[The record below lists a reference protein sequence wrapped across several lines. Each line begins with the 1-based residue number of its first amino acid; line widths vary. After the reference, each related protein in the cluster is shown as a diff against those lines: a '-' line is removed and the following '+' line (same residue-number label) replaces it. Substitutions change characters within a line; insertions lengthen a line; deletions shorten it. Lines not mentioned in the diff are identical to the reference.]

1 MPNQAAASEND
12 SEQLRQLLNES
23 QFAAATYCDGPSII
37 VAGAGSGKTRV
48 LTYKIAYLLQ
58 QGWRPSQILAL
69 TFTNKA
75 ANEMKER
82 IAKIVGEKRARYLWM
97 GTFHSIFAR
106 MLRTEAERIGFTHN
120 FTIYDQSDSK
130 SLIRSLIKEM
140 KLDDKIYRPSAI
152 QGRISFAKN
161 QLMTPALYE
170 ANADCMQSDR
180 NSRTPLFL
188 EIYQTYCQRCRA
200 ANALD
205 FDDLLLYTN
214 ILFDRNPD
222 ILAQYQ
228 QRFGYILV
236 DEYQDT
242 NRAQHLIVSKL
253 AAQHQRIC
261 VVGDDAQSI
270 YSFRG
275 ANIDNML
282 LFEQQYAGCKLFK
295 LERNYR
301 STQTIVNAANSLIA
315 KNDNQIRK
323 TIYSKGDVGDK
334 IRILNAYS
342 DYDEAFA
349 VAALLCEKLA
359 ANGDTYS
366 DYAILYRT
374 NAQSRVLEEA
384 LRKRSVPYKI
394 YGGLSFYQRKEVKD
408 VLAYLRLIVNGSDEE
423 SFKRVINYP
432 ARGIGET
439 TQNKVLACA
448 HAHNVSAL
456 QVAQQPEQF
465 ALDVNK
471 GTAKKL
477 TDFGAFIDGFRQ
489 SNAEKNAY
497 AIAEQLVL
505 DSGIMRDILADQSPD
520 SLERKE
526 NVQEL
531 LNAINQFCEERANA
545 GETELKLEDFLSEV
559 ALLTDQD
566 NEEAEECDRITLMT
580 VHAAKGLEFKHV
592 FIVGLEEN
600 LFPSAMCE
608 TQREIE
614 EERRLLYVAITRA
627 KTDCTISY
635 AKSRFRNGQTQFQN
649 RSRFLD
655 DIDEQYLQLPLEM
668 RQRPHTEQTQPPRF
682 SGFRGGF
689 APRTADFA
697 PPKSAPTATPTPN
710 MRRVTPGM
718 VAGNAKFPFNVG
730 MRVRHSRFGDGEIL
744 RIEGEGDS
752 TKAIVAFDT
761 EGTKPLLLKYAHLT
775 II

>member
-1 MPNQAAASEND
+1 MPNPAAHAEND
-12 SEQLRQLLNES
+12 SEQLRELLNES

-82 IAKIVGEKRARYLWM
+82 IAKIVGEKTARYLWM

-106 MLRTEAERIGFTHN
+106 MLRAEAEHIGFTHD

-140 KLDDKIYRPSAI
+140 KLDDKVYRPNAM

-170 ANADCMQSDR
+170 SNADCMQSDR
-180 NSRTPLFL
+180 NSRTPLFP
-188 EIYQTYCQRCRA
+188 EIYKNYCQRCRA

-214 ILFDRNPD
+214 ILFDWNPD

-253 AAQHQRIC
+253 AAQHRRIC

-282 LFEQQYAGCKLFK
+282 MFERQYAGCKLFK

-301 STQTIVNAANSLIA
+301 STQTIVNAANSLIE
-315 KNDNQIRK
+315 KNENQIRK
-323 TIYSKGDVGDK
+323 TVYSEGKVGQK
-334 IRILNAYS
+334 IRVLGAYS

-359 ANGDTYS
+359 TNRDTYS

-374 NAQSRVLEEA
+374 NAQSRTLEEA

-408 VLAYLRLIVNGSDEE
+408 VLAYLRLIVNPSDEE

-448 HAHNVSAL
+448 HAHNASAL
-456 QVAQQPEQF
+456 EVARQPEQF

-477 TDFGAFIDGFRQ
+477 TAFGAFIDGFRQ
-489 SNAEKNAY
+489 QNAEKDAY

-505 DSGIMRDILADQSPD
+505 ESGIMRDIVADTSPD
-520 SLERKE
+520 SLDRKE

-531 LNAINQFCEERANA
+531 LNAINQFCEEKANA
-545 GETELKLEDFLSEV
+545 GDTELKLEDFLSEV

-566 NEEAEECDRITLMT
+566 NEKPEDRDRVTLMT
-580 VHAAKGLEFKHV
+580 VHAAKGLEFRHV

-608 TQREIE
+608 SPRELE

-627 KTDCTISY
+627 KDDCTISY
-635 AKSRFRNGQTQFQN
+635 ARSRFRNGQTQFQN
-649 RSRFLD
+649 RSRFID
-655 DIDEQYLQLPLEM
+655 DIDAQYLQLPPEM
-668 RQRPHTEQTQPPRF
+668 RVQPQVERVTPPRF
-682 SGFRGGF
+682 AGFRNGF
-689 APRTADFA
+689 TPRTADFE
-697 PPKSAPTATPTPN
+697 PPKPSPASAPTAN

-718 VAGNAKFPFNVG
+718 VAGNAKFPFSEG

-744 RIEGEGDS
+744 RIEGDGDS
-752 TKAIVAFDT
+752 TKAFVAFDDN
-761 EGTKPLLLKYAHLT
+761 GIKPLLLKYARLT
-775 II
+775 AI